1 MPRLLQAREHE
12 LLMAKTRL
20 AVGIAV
26 SRDGLSGMISWK
38 PVAVECTMA
47 EAEALSCVLQKIC
60 DEYLA
65 QSRRERVLLREYRKI
80 WKR

>member
-1 MPRLLQAREHE
+1 LRT
-12 LLMAKTRL
+12 KL
-20 AVGIAV
+20 AVGIVV

-47 EAEALSCVLQKIC
+47 EAEALACVLQDLC
-60 DEYLA
+60 DEYLKV
-65 QSRRERVLLREYRKI
+65 SRKEQVLLAEYRKI